1 MIQTLLWV
9 AAGGALGA
17 VARFLLSNLVVT
29 WTANSFPWN
38 TLTVNVLGSFALG
51 AVFAGLSDLHW
62 FHTIA
67 RPFFIIGLLGAF
79 TTFSAF
85 SLESLTLVEDGR
97 AWLAVAYALS
107 SVVGCVAAAWL
118 GVRLVGSTTLGL

>member
-1 MIQTLLWV
+1 MLQTLVWI

-17 VARFLLSNLVVT
+17 ACRFLVSSVVMS
-29 WTANSFPWN
+29 WSGDAFPWN
-38 TLTVNVLGSFALG
+38 TLTVNVLGSFAIG
-51 AVFAGLSDLHW
+51 AVFAGLSELDW

-67 RPFFIIGLLGAF
+67 RPFLIIGFLGAF

-97 AWLAVAYALS
+97 AWLAVLYAVTS
-107 SVVGCVAAAWL
+107 ASGCVAAAWL
-118 GVRLVGSTTLGL
+118 GARVVGSTSLGL

>member
-1 MIQTLLWV
+1 VIQTLLWV

-79 TTFSAF
+79 PTFSAF

>member
-1 MIQTLLWV
+1 MIQTVLWV

-17 VARFLLSNLVVT
+17 VARFLVSNPVIT
-29 WTANSFPWN
+29 WDSNGFPWH
-38 TLTVNVLGSFALG
+38 TLTVNVVGSFAIG

-67 RPFFIIGLLGAF
+67 RPFLIIGLLGGF

-97 AWLAVAYALS
+97 AWLALAYAVA
-107 SVVGCVAAAWL
+107 SVFGCTAAAWV
-118 GVRLVGSTTLGL
+118 GVRMVGSTTLGL